1 MPKKIA
7 ICVGHS
13 RSGDKGAVNT
23 DCVTEWSFNK
33 PIAER
38 AAELIREAG
47 HDAKVWSEYGGSGY
61 SSAMSWIAEKIREYG
76 ADAAVELHFNSA
88 GPNAEGYEFL
98 HWHRSGRS
106 ARLAS
111 CFHFSFKKFFP
122 TRKSRGIK
130 QITGGDRGSAF
141 LQRTPCPAVI
151 LEPYFGSSVEETA
164 FFSSRREELA
174 KSYADAI
181 LNWLTSERP

>member
-23 DCVTEWSFNK
+23 NCVTEWSFNK

-38 AAELIREAG
+38 TAELLREAK
-47 HDAKVWSEYGGSGY
+47 HEVKIWTEYKGSGY
-61 SSAMSWIAEKIREYG
+61 SSAMSWIAEQIREFG
-76 ADAAVELHFNSA
+76 ADLAIELHFNSA

-98 HWHRSGRS
+98 YWHRSSRS

-122 TRKSRGIK
+122 TRKSRGLKPISK
-130 QITGGDRGSAF
+130 EDRGSAF

-151 LEPYFGSSVEETA
+151 LEPYFGSNVDETTFYSTRCEEIA
-164 FFSSRREELA
+164 R
-174 KSYADAI
+174 SYATSI
-181 LNWLTSERP
+181 LDWLSSERP